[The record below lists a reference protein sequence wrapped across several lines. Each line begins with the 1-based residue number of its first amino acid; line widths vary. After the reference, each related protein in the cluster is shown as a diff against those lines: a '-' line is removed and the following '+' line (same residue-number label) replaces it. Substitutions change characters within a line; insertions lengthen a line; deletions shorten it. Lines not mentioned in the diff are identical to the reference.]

1 MSAVDDIKGR
11 LDIMDVVSH
20 YVGLQRSGRS
30 YKAVCPFHSERTPSF
45 FVFPERQSWRCFGAC
60 ATGGD
65 VFSFVMKVE
74 NLDFKEALT
83 RLAQQAGVQ
92 LEERRGRDRADATIY
107 EANEAAL
114 EMFVELLA
122 SRLTGGQA
130 RAYLEKRGL
139 NQETIDSFELGMSPG
154 DGASLKGH
162 LTSKGY
168 TQEHLAL
175 AGLVTQGKDGGY
187 RDLFRG
193 RLIFPI
199 RDRDGRLSG
208 FGGRALGDAGPKY
221 LNSPRSAVF
230 DKSRILYAAHVAKEV
245 TRERGVV
252 IVEGYMDA
260 IAAHQH
266 GFTNVVAS
274 MGTALTEQQVSLV
287 HGLLGSGESPA
298 GRRVVLALDPDAA
311 GQEATLRSMESSWK
325 VFQARAFS
333 RTRGATLYDR
343 REALTLMV
351 ASLPQ
356 GKDPDEVIREAPEEW
371 EALIEGAVPLMDY
384 LFTALSSRLDLTE
397 PQGKKQ
403 MAELLAPMIYGAQDP
418 FQQDYYFQRL
428 ASLLDVSGEALQASL
443 GRLKTAGGQ
452 RRTPTARGKEAQQA
466 AASPF
471 SRMDHDPLEEQAL
484 ALLLQHPELVSNGDA
499 SEPTA
504 EWEPPSMGGLRL
516 EHFRRVENR
525 EVFTSL
531 LKCSKL
537 DVLKEELDHE
547 VAGHLDRILSKSLP
561 PSDRKERAEEFRY
574 CVRRLE
580 ERYLRDMNREEA
592 LRLSGEDS
600 TDYLEQGE
608 RILEINERLK
618 NVLTEQGAG
627 PTPDHERIRMGNG

>member
-1 MSAVDDIKGR
+1 MSAVDDVKGR
-11 LDIMDVVSH
+11 LDILDVVSH
-20 YVGLQRSGRS
+20 YVQLQRSGRS
-30 YKAVCPFHSERTPSF
+30 HKAVCPFHSERTPSF

-65 VFSFVMKVE
+65 VFSFIMKVE

-92 LEERRGRDRADATIY
+92 LEDRRGRDRGDATIY
-107 EANEAAL
+107 QANEAAL
-114 EMFVELLA
+114 EMFRELLA
-122 SRLTGGQA
+122 SKRTGVQA

-139 NQETIDSFELGMSPG
+139 SLETIGTFQLGMSPG

-162 LTSKGY
+162 LASKGY
-168 TQEHLAL
+168 TQEQLAL

-199 RDRDGRLSG
+199 HDRDGRLAG
-208 FGGRALGDAGPKY
+208 FGGRALGDAVPKY
-221 LNSPRSAVF
+221 LNSPRSPVF
-230 DKSRILYAAHVAKEV
+230 DKSRILYAAHLAKEAA
-245 TRERGVV
+245 REKGVV

-274 MGTALTEQQVSLV
+274 MGTALTEQQVALV
-287 HGLLGSGESPA
+287 HGLLGRGGSAPA
-298 GRRVVLALDPDAA
+298 QRVVLALDPDVA

-325 VFQARAFS
+325 VFQARAIS

-343 REALTLMV
+343 HEAFSLMV
-351 ASLPQ
+351 ASLPR
-356 GKDPDEVIREAPEEW
+356 GKDPDELIREAPAEW

-384 LFTALSSRLDLTE
+384 LFTALSSRLDLTAPE
-397 PQGKKQ
+397 GKKQ
-403 MAELLAPMIYGAQDP
+403 MAELLAPLIYGTHDA
-418 FQQDYYFQRL
+418 FQQDHYFQRL
-428 ASLLDVSGEALQASL
+428 SSLLGVSEEALQASL
-443 GRLKTAGGQ
+443 GRLRAAGSQ
-452 RRTPTARGKEAQQA
+452 RRTPTARGKGAQQA

-484 ALLLQHPELVSNGDA
+484 ALLLQHPELVSNGDTPA
-499 SEPTA
+499 PGEDEEPLGTA
-504 EWEPPSMGGLRL
+504 GLRL

-525 EVFTSL
+525 EVFTNL

-537 DVLKEELDHE
+537 DVLKEELDDE
-547 VAGHLDRILSKSLP
+547 IAGHLDRLLSKIMP
-561 PSDRKERAEEFRY
+561 PSDRKERGEELRY

-580 ERYLRDMNREEA
+580 ERHLRDMNREEG
-592 LRLSGEDS
+592 LRLSEDDPA
-600 TDYLEQGE
+600 DYLEQGE
-608 RILEINERLK
+608 RILEINERLRD
-618 NVLTEQGAG
+618 VLTEQGAG
-627 PTPDHERIRMGNG
+627 PLP

>member
-1 MSAVDDIKGR
+1 MSTVDDIKGR
-11 LDIMDVVSH
+11 LDIVDVVSH

-92 LEERRGRDRADATIY
+92 LEERRSRDRAGAAIY

-114 EMFVELLA
+114 EMFVELLSSGRA
-122 SRLTGGQA
+122 GGQA

-139 NQETIDSFELGMSPG
+139 DQATIDRFELGMSPV
-154 DGASLKGH
+154 DGASLKGR
-162 LTSKGY
+162 LTSRGY

-175 AGLVTQGKDGGY
+175 AGLVTQGRDGGY

-193 RLIFPI
+193 RLMFPI
-199 RDRDGRLSG
+199 RDRDGRLAG

-221 LNSPRSAVF
+221 LNSPRSPVF
-230 DKSRILYAAHVAKEV
+230 DKSRILYAAHAAKEAA
-245 TRERGVV
+245 REKGVV

-274 MGTALTEQQVSLV
+274 MGTALTEQQVAMVQS
-287 HGLLGSGESPA
+287 LLGRGESPA
-298 GRRVVLALDPDAA
+298 GKRVVLALDPDSA
-311 GQEATLRSMESSWK
+311 GQEATLRSMESAWK
-325 VFQARAFS
+325 VFQAKSLSRAG
-333 RTRGATLYDR
+333 GASLYDR
-343 REALTLMV
+343 REALTLTV
-351 ASLPQ
+351 AALPP
-356 GKDPDEVIREAPEEW
+356 GKDPDEVIRESPEEW
-371 EALIEGAVPLMDY
+371 AALVEGAVPLMDY
-384 LFTALSSRLDLTE
+384 LFTALSSRLDLSA
-397 PQGKKQ
+397 PQGKRQ

-418 FQQDYYFQRL
+418 FQQDHYFQRL
-428 ASLLDVSGEALQASL
+428 AGLLGVSGEALQASL
-443 GRLKTAGGQ
+443 GRMRAEGGR
-452 RRTPTARGKEAQQA
+452 RRTPAARGREAQQA

-484 ALLLQHPELVSNGDA
+484 ALLLQHPELAANGDG
-499 SEPTA
+499 SPPPA
-504 EWEPPSMGGLRL
+504 EGEAPGTGGLRL

-537 DVLKEELDHE
+537 DVLKEEMDDE
-547 VAGHLDRILSKSLP
+547 ITGHLARILSKSLL
-561 PSDRKERAEEFRY
+561 PSDGRDRAKEFRY

-580 ERYLRDMNREEA
+580 ERHLRDMNREEA
-592 LRLSGEDS
+592 LRLSEEGS
-600 TDYLEQGE
+600 TDYLGQGE
-608 RILEINERLK
+608 RILKINERLK
-618 NVLTEQGAG
+618 NVLTQQGAG
-627 PTPDHERIRMGNG
+627 PTA

>member
-1 MSAVDDIKGR
+1 MTAVNDIKGR

-74 NLDFKEALT
+74 NLDFKEALA

-92 LEERRGRDRADATIY
+92 LEDRRDRDKAHATIY
-107 EANEAAL
+107 EVNEAAL
-114 EMFVELLA
+114 KMFVEALA
-122 SRLTGGQA
+122 SRLTGGPA

-139 NQETIDSFELGMSPG
+139 DQATIEAFELGMSPG
-154 DGASLKGH
+154 DGTSLRGH
-162 LTSKGY
+162 LTSRGY

-175 AGLVTQGKDGGY
+175 AGLVTQGRDGGY

-199 RDRDGRLSG
+199 RDREGRLSG
-208 FGGRALGDAGPKY
+208 FGGRALSDGGPKY
-221 LNSPRSAVF
+221 LNSPRSPVF
-230 DKSRILYAAHVAKEV
+230 DKSRILYAAHKAKEAA
-245 TRERGVV
+245 RAQGLV

-266 GFTNVVAS
+266 GFSNVVAS
-274 MGTALTEQQVSLV
+274 MGTALTEQQVGLV
-287 HGLLGSGESPA
+287 HGLLGRGEPGAS
-298 GRRVVLALDPDAA
+298 RRVVLALDPDTA

-325 VFQARAFS
+325 VFQAKSVS
-333 RTRGATLYDR
+333 RSGGPTLYDR
-343 REALTLMV
+343 RQDLALMV

-356 GKDPDEVIREAPEEW
+356 GKDPDEVIREAPQEW
-371 EALIEGAVPLMDY
+371 AALIEGAVPLMDY
-384 LFTALSSRLDLTE
+384 LFTALSARLDLAA
-397 PQGKKQ
+397 PQGKRE
-403 MAELLAPMIYGAQDP
+403 MAELLAPMIYGTRDP

-428 ASLLDVSGEALQASL
+428 ASMLEVSEDALQASL
-443 GRLKTAGGQ
+443 GRLRASAG
-452 RRTPTARGKEAQQA
+452 RRRAPTGRANEAQQA
-466 AASPF
+466 SASPF
-471 SRMDHDPLEEQAL
+471 SRMDRDPLEETAL
-484 ALLLQHPELVSNGDA
+484 ALLLQHPELVAGGD
-499 SEPTA
+499 SSGPGG
-504 EWEPPSMGGLRL
+504 EWETPGTGGLRL

-525 EVFTSL
+525 EVFTSI

-537 DVLKEELDHE
+537 DALREELDYE
-547 VAGHLDRILSKSLP
+547 IAEHLDRILARDLP
-561 PSDRKERAEEFRY
+561 PTDRKARAEELSI

-580 ERYLRDMNREEA
+580 ERHLREMNREEA
-592 LRLSGEDS
+592 LRLSEEELS
-600 TDYLEQGE
+600 EHPEQGE

-618 NVLTEQGAG
+618 NVLMEQRTG
-627 PTPDHERIRMGNG
+627 PAA

>member
-45 FVFPERQSWRCFGAC
+45 YVFPERQSWRCFGAC

-92 LEERRGRDRADATIY
+92 LQERRERDRADATIY
-107 EANEAAL
+107 EVNEAAL
-114 EMFVELLA
+114 GLFVELLA
-122 SRLTGGQA
+122 SRLAGGPA
-130 RAYLEKRGL
+130 RAYLEERGL
-139 NQETIDSFELGMSPG
+139 DQQTIDGFELGMSPA
-154 DGASLKGH
+154 DGASLKAH
-162 LTSKGY
+162 LASRGY

-221 LNSPRSAVF
+221 LNSPRSPVF
-230 DKSRILYAAHVAKEV
+230 DKSRILYAAHKAKEV
-245 TRERGVV
+245 AREQGVV

-274 MGTALTEQQVSLV
+274 MGTALTEHQVALV
-287 HGLLGSGESPA
+287 HGLLGRGEPA
-298 GRRVVLALDPDAA
+298 GGRRVVLALDPDVA

-325 VFQARAFS
+325 VFQSRSFS
-333 RTRGATLYDR
+333 RTGGPTLYDR
-343 REALTLMV
+343 RQALTLLV

-371 EALIEGAVPLMDY
+371 DALVEGAVPLMDY
-384 LFTALSSRLDLTE
+384 LFTALSSRLDLAA
-397 PQGKKQ
+397 PQGKRE
-403 MAELLAPMIYGAQDP
+403 MAELLAPMIYGTRDP

-428 ASLLDVSGEALQASL
+428 ASLLEVSEDALQASL
-443 GRLKTAGGQ
+443 GRLRAAAGRGRAQ
-452 RRTPTARGKEAQQA
+452 TGRGKEAQQA

-471 SRMDHDPLEEQAL
+471 SRVDHDPLEEQAL
-484 ALLLQHPELVSNGDA
+484 ALLLQHPESAANGDA
-499 SEPTA
+499 HGPAA
-504 EWEPPSMGGLRL
+504 EREPPGTGGLRL

-537 DVLKEELDHE
+537 DDLREDVDYEI
-547 VAGHLDRILSKSLP
+547 AGHLDHILSKSLLP
-561 PSDRKERAEEFRY
+561 TDRKTRAEELRL

-580 ERYLRDMNREEA
+580 ERHLRDMNREEA
-592 LRLSGEDS
+592 LRLSGEEL
-600 TDYLEQGE
+600 TDHPEQGE

-618 NVLTEQGAG
+618 NVLTEQRAG
-627 PTPDHERIRMGNG
+627 PAA